1 MGETPSS
8 RVRGSGAPG
17 LALVGGRLSWRDAH
31 GILVGALLVSQNLS
45 GFVCPCR
52 SYSKSYLSFAFPLV
66 GPCPKSPF
74 RCETSG
80 YAGAGHRALVSEG
93 VSPQDPPSCTRHTVT
108 TSLGASRWEK
118 RVDPRG
124 RYYYVD
130 HNTRTTTW
138 QRPTAEY
145 VRNYE
150 QWQSQRNQLQGAMQ
164 QFSQRF
170 LYQVRAGRAGGEGLT
185 WLSRWSR
192 WGLPGSHGAGD
203 GACWAAW
210 GLCELRAVPGWSPQT
225 PQLPAEAVGE

>member
-17 LALVGGRLSWRDAH
+17 LGLVRGPVFL
-31 GILVGALLVSQNLS
+31 LVGAPVVSQHPARLHVPLQELLQELLILCISFWWKRAPS
-45 GFVCPCR
+45 GVKAVLVLELGTEPSR
-52 SYSKSYLSFAFPLV
+52 RRVSVTPSSVRYSLTA
-66 GPCPKSPF
+66 
-74 RCETSG
+74 
-80 YAGAGHRALVSEG
+80 
-93 VSPQDPPSCTRHTVT
+93 
-108 TSLGASRWEK
+108 SLGACRWEK

-170 LYQVRAGRAGGEGLT
+170 LYQVRAG
-185 WLSRWSR
+185 
-192 WGLPGSHGAGD
+192 WGRGRVS
-203 GACWAAW
+203 
-210 GLCELRAVPGWSPQT
+210 PGWSHLAGLTSCPGAMECGRVLAGLCGVCASSEHGWELT
-225 PQLPAEAVGE
+225 NSSAACRGFGGVTCFL

>member
-8 RVRGSGAPG
+8 RVRGWG
-17 LALVGGRLSWRDAH
+17 LQASVRPLSWGVFTASWWELQQSQHPVR
-31 GILVGALLVSQNLS
+31 LRVPLQALLEELLILCVS
-45 GFVCPCR
+45 FWRV
-52 SYSKSYLSFAFPLV
+52 LV
-66 GPCPKSPF
+66 PKSPF
-74 RCETSG
+74 RCESSG
-80 YAGAGHRALVSEG
+80 SGAGHGALVSEG
-93 VSPQDPPSCTRHTVT
+93 VSPQDPSGVSHTVT
-108 TSLGASRWEK
+108 ASLGASRWEK

-170 LYQVRAGRAGGEGLT
+170 LYQVRTGVAVPGSHLPLPLA
-185 WLSRWSR
+185 SP
-192 WGLPGSHGAGD
+192 GLPGSAECGQAP
-203 GACWAAW
+203 A
-210 GLCELRAVPGWSPQT
+210 GLCGSV
-225 PQLPAEAVGE
+225 